1 VDHAAH
7 VQEVMLQITME
18 DVYLSNR
25 AQIVQVGVIILLEL
39 VHLVTLALLATLQL
53 VLANQM
59 SIVLRIA

>member
-18 DVYLSNR
+18 DVYLSKR